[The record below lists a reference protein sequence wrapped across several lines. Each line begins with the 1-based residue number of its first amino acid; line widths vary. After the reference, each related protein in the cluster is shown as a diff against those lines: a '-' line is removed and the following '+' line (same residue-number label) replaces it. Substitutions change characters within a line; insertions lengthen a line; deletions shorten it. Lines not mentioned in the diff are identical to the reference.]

1 MVVAAGW
8 WIAIVMA
15 WPAASRPYIGGS
27 QHNSI
32 LELTL
37 GYNGFGRLDGSETGS
52 VGGGNTTGGQWGP
65 TGLFRM
71 FGSEVGSQVGWLVP
85 AALVLGVAGLWFARG
100 RGGLAARAGLTLWL
114 GWLLVTGL
122 TFSFMAGIFHPYYTV
137 ALAPAIGALVGIG
150 GLVLWRH
157 RDSLVATGIL
167 GSVTALTAALSYEL
181 LTRDASW
188 HPWLRYAV
196 LVVGFVAAALIVGVH
211 HLPRRI
217 AAAVAGAA
225 LVAGLAGPAAYSVAT
240 AATAHSGSIPSAGP
254 SSAGG
259 FGPGGV
265 GPGGVGP
272 GGGPGGAPG
281 GFGGATKGAAGG
293 ASTGGLLDGS
303 TSSAALTRLLET
315 DASSYTW
322 VAAAIGSNSA
332 AGYQLATQEPVMAI
346 GGFNGSDPSPTLA
359 RFQQWVSQ
367 GKIHFFIAQG
377 GGFGA
382 GGGGPNAGG
391 GTSSQIASWVES
403 TFTAKT
409 VDGVTVYDLT
419 VG

>member
-1 MVVAAGW
+1 
-8 WIAIVMA
+8 
-15 WPAASRPYIGGS
+15 
-27 QHNSI
+27 
-32 LELTL
+32 
-37 GYNGFGRLDGSETGS
+37 
-52 VGGGNTTGGQWGP
+52 
-65 TGLFRM
+65 
-71 FGSEVGSQVGWLVP
+71 
-85 AALVLGVAGLWFARG
+85 
-100 RGGLAARAGLTLWL
+100 
-114 GWLLVTGL
+114 
-122 TFSFMAGIFHPYYTV
+122 MAGIFHPYYTV

-181 LTRDASW
+181 LGRDASW

-196 LVVGFVAAALIVGVH
+196 LVVGFVAAALIVAVH
-211 HLPRRI
+211 HLPRRVAI
-217 AAAVAGAA
+217 AVAAAA

-240 AATAHSGSIPSAGP
+240 AATPHSGSIPSAGP

-259 FGPGGV
+259 FGPGGTR
-265 GPGGVGP
+265 PGGFRP
-272 GGGPGGAPG
+272 GGGPGGGG
-281 GFGGATKGAAGG
+281 GFGGTTGG

-303 TSSAALTRLLET
+303 TSSSTLTTLLET

-322 VAAAIGSNSA
+322 VAAAVGSNSA
-332 AGYQLATQEPVMAI
+332 AGYQLATQDPVMAI

-359 RFQQWVSQ
+359 QFQRWVSQ
-367 GKIHFFIAQG
+367 GRIHFFIAQG

-382 GGGGPNAGG
+382 GGGGGPSAGG
-391 GTSSQIASWVES
+391 STSSQIASWVES

-419 VG
+419 AG